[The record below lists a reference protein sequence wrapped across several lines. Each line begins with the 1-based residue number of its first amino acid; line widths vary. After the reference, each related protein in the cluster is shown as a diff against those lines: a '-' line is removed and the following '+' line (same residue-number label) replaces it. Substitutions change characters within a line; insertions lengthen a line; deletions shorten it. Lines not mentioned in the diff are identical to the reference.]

1 MLSNSGEEFSTNDH
15 YQDLI
20 GQANSIPI
28 IKVLKHY
35 RIKVDDYNRRTTC
48 PFKSHKGGHESNPSF
63 WYYPETNTFFCY
75 GCRIGAQACNFVA
88 EMDRCTRLQ
97 AAYKILEMF
106 GSDVD
111 QNNIYNPQDFQERL
125 KIMMDF
131 SNTVRL
137 VFQTYQTPE
146 ARIYV
151 EQACQKY
158 DEMSLKYKLD
168 NEELQRIVEKL
179 KKYIGLFKI

>member
-1 MLSNSGEEFSTNDH
+1 
-15 YQDLI
+15 
-20 GQANSIPI
+20 
-28 IKVLKHY
+28 
-35 RIKVDDYNRRTTC
+35 
-48 PFKSHKGGHESNPSF
+48 
-63 WYYPETNTFFCY
+63 
-75 GCRIGAQACNFVA
+75 
-88 EMDRCTRLQ
+88 MDRCTRLQ